1 MKLLT
6 VAIPCY
12 NSSEYMEK
20 SIRSALTGGERV
32 EIIVVDDGSSDN
44 TLEIAN
50 KYQEKF
56 PSIIK
61 VIHQENGG
69 HGEAVNTGI
78 KNATGLYFKVLDS
91 DDCLGKKALEKVL
104 NLLEEMVSKDAGLD
118 MLISNFMYDKQGVKH
133 KKIMK
138 YKGAM
143 PVNKMFGWD
152 ELKFGV
158 TQYLL
163 MHSVIYRTKVLRECG
178 IVLPKH
184 TFYVDNIYVFQ
195 PLPYVKNMYY
205 LDVCLYKY
213 FIGRDDQSVQ
223 ESIMIKR
230 LDQQYRV
237 TRIMLDI
244 YNRSEMKDKNKN
256 IDNAM
261 VHYFDM
267 MMCISSVLSIREG
280 SKQRLE
286 DKEKLW
292 KEVKESN
299 PELYGRVRKSILG
312 RTMNLPGN
320 VGRQCSVTGYK
331 IVNKFFGFN

>member
-12 NSSEYMEK
+12 NSQDYMEK
-20 SIRSALTGGERV
+20 SIRSALTGGDRV
-32 EIIVVDDGSSDN
+32 EVIVVDDGSKDN
-44 TLEIAN
+44 TLKIAK

-56 PSIIK
+56 PDIVK
-61 VIHQENGG
+61 VVHQENGG

-91 DDCLGKKALEKVL
+91 DDCLGKKALAEVL
-104 NLLEEMVSKDAGLD
+104 DLLEDMVSKDAGLD
-118 MLISNFMYDKQGVKH
+118 MLITNFMYDKQGVKH

-138 YKGAM
+138 YKKAM
-143 PVNKMFGWD
+143 PVGRMFGWD
-152 ELKFGV
+152 ELKFGT

-163 MHSVIYRTKVLRECG
+163 MHSVIYRTKVLRECNME
-178 IVLPKH
+178 LPRH

-195 PLPYVKNMYY
+195 PLPFVKNIYY

-213 FIGRDDQSVQ
+213 FIGRDDQSVN
-223 ESIMIKR
+223 ENIMIKR

-244 YNRSEMKDKNKN
+244 YNNSEINHPN
-256 IDNAM
+256 IDAAM

-267 MMCISSVLSIREG
+267 MMCVPSILSILEG
-280 SKQRLE
+280 SKKRLD
-286 DKEKLW
+286 DKERLW
-292 KEVKESN
+292 KDLKETN
-299 PELYGRVRKSILG
+299 PLLYKRVRTSILG
-312 RTMNLPGN
+312 RTMNLPGKL
-320 VGRQCSVTGYK
+320 GRKLSVIGYG
-331 IVNKFFGFN
+331 ITQKFFGFN

>member
-1 MKLLT
+1 MKILT

-12 NSSEYMEK
+12 NSQEYMEK
-20 SIRSALTGGERV
+20 SIRSALNGGDRV
-32 EIIVVDDGSSDN
+32 EIIIVDDGSTDD
-44 TLEIAN
+44 TLKIAR

-56 PSIIK
+56 PDIVK

-91 DDCLGKKALEKVL
+91 DDCLGKKALTKVL
-104 NLLEEMVSKDAGLD
+104 DLLEDMIAKDAGLD
-118 MLISNFMYDKQGVKH
+118 MLISNYMYDKQGVKH

-138 YKGAM
+138 YKRAM
-143 PVNKMFGWD
+143 PVGRMFGWD
-152 ELKFGV
+152 ELHFGK

-178 IVLPKH
+178 MVLPKH

-195 PLPYVKNMYY
+195 PLPYVKNIYY

-213 FIGRDDQSVQ
+213 FIGRDDQSVH
-223 ESIMIKR
+223 ESVMIKR

-237 TRIMLDI
+237 TRLMLDI
-244 YNRSEMKDKNKN
+244 YNKSDISHQNT
-256 IDNAM
+256 DDAM

-267 MMCISSVLSIREG
+267 MMCVSSILSILEG

-292 KEVKESN
+292 DELKISN
-299 PELYGRVRKSILG
+299 PELYRKVRKSVLG
-312 RTMNLPGN
+312 ITMNLPGK
-320 VGRQCSVTGYK
+320 VGRKCSVIGYS
-331 IVNKFFGFN
+331 ITQKFFGFN

>member
-6 VAIPCY
+6 VTIPCY
-12 NSSEYMEK
+12 NSQDYMEK
-20 SIRSALTGGERV
+20 SIRSALNGGDKV
-32 EIIVVDDGSSDN
+32 EIIIVDDGSTDN
-44 TLEIAN
+44 TLKIAN

-56 PSIIK
+56 PNIIK

-91 DDCLGKKALEKVL
+91 DDCLGKKALAQVL
-104 NLLEEMVSKDAGLD
+104 DLLEDMVSKDAGLD

-138 YKGAM
+138 YKRAM
-143 PVNKMFGWD
+143 PVGKMFGWD
-152 ELKFGV
+152 DLHFG
-158 TQYLL
+158 TAQYLL

-178 IVLPKH
+178 MVLPKH

-195 PLPYVKNMYY
+195 PLPFVKNIYY

-213 FIGRDDQSVQ
+213 YIGREDQSVN

-237 TRIMLDI
+237 TRLMLDI
-244 YNRSEMKDKNKN
+244 YNKSNIENKN
-256 IDNAM
+256 TDDAM

-267 MMCISSVLSIREG
+267 MMCVSSILSILEG
-280 SKQRLE
+280 SKQRFD

-292 KEVKESN
+292 SDLKESN
-299 PELYGRVRKSILG
+299 PELYKKVRKSLLG
-312 RTMNLPGN
+312 ITMNLPGKA
-320 VGRQCSVTGYK
+320 GRKCSVIGYS
-331 IVNKFFGFN
+331 ITQKFFGFN

>member
-12 NSSEYMEK
+12 NSQDYMEK
-20 SIRSALTGGERV
+20 SIRSALTGGDRV
-32 EIIVVDDGSSDN
+32 EVIVVDDGSKDN
-44 TLEIAN
+44 TLKIAK

-56 PSIIK
+56 PDIVK
-61 VIHQENGG
+61 VVHQENGG

-91 DDCLGKKALEKVL
+91 DDCLGKKALAEVL
-104 NLLEEMVSKDAGLD
+104 DLLEDMVSKDAGLD
-118 MLISNFMYDKQGVKH
+118 MLITNFMYDKQGVKH

-138 YKGAM
+138 YKKAM
-143 PVNKMFGWD
+143 PVGRMFGWD
-152 ELKFGV
+152 ELKFGT

-163 MHSVIYRTKVLRECG
+163 MHSVIYRTKVLRECNME
-178 IVLPKH
+178 LPKH

-195 PLPYVKNMYY
+195 PLPFIKNIYY

-213 FIGRDDQSVQ
+213 FIGRDDQSVN
-223 ESIMIKR
+223 ENIMIKR

-244 YNRSEMKDKNKN
+244 YNNSEINHPN
-256 IDNAM
+256 IDAAM

-267 MMCISSVLSIREG
+267 MMCVPSILSILEG
-280 SKQRLE
+280 SKERLD
-286 DKEKLW
+286 DKERLW
-292 KEVKESN
+292 KDLKETN
-299 PELYGRVRKSILG
+299 PLLYKKVRTSILG
-312 RTMNLPGN
+312 RTMNLPGKL
-320 VGRQCSVTGYK
+320 GRKLSVIGYS
-331 IVNKFFGFN
+331 ITQKFFGFN

>member
-12 NSSEYMEK
+12 NSQDYMEK
-20 SIRSALTGGERV
+20 SIRSALNGGDRV
-32 EIIVVDDGSSDN
+32 EVIVVDDGSTDN
-44 TLEIAN
+44 TLKIAN

-56 PSIIK
+56 PNIVK

-78 KNATGLYFKVLDS
+78 RNATGLYFKVLDS
-91 DDCLGKKALEKVL
+91 DDCLGKRALAQVL
-104 NLLEEMVSKDAGLD
+104 DLLEEMISRDAGMD

-138 YKGAM
+138 YKRAM
-143 PVNKMFGWD
+143 PVGRMFGWD
-152 ELKFGV
+152 ELHFGK

-163 MHSVIYRTKVLRECG
+163 MHSVIYRTKVLRESG
-178 IVLPKH
+178 MVLPKH

-195 PLPYVKNMYY
+195 PLPFVKNIYY

-213 FIGRDDQSVQ
+213 FIGRDDQSVH
-223 ESIMIKR
+223 ESVMIKR

-244 YNRSEMKDKNKN
+244 YNQSKIHHPN
-256 IDNAM
+256 IDDAM

-267 MMCISSVLSIREG
+267 MMCVSSIMSIREG
-280 SKQRLE
+280 SEQRLK

-292 KEVKESN
+292 DDLKNSN
-299 PELYGRVRKSILG
+299 MELYKKVRSSILG
-312 RTMNLPGN
+312 RTMNLPGK
-320 VGRQCSVTGYK
+320 VGRKCSEIAYAVTQR
-331 IVNKFFGFN
+331 FFGFN

>member
-12 NSSEYMEK
+12 NSQDYMEK
-20 SIRSALTGGERV
+20 SIRSALTGGDRV
-32 EIIVVDDGSSDN
+32 EVIVVDDGSKDN
-44 TLEIAN
+44 TLKIAK

-56 PSIIK
+56 PDIVK
-61 VIHQENGG
+61 VVHQENGG

-91 DDCLGKKALEKVL
+91 DDCLGKKALAEVL
-104 NLLEEMVSKDAGLD
+104 DLLEDMVSKDAGLD
-118 MLISNFMYDKQGVKH
+118 MLITNFMYDKQGVKH

-138 YKGAM
+138 YKKAM
-143 PVNKMFGWD
+143 PVGRMFGWD
-152 ELKFGV
+152 ELKFGT

-163 MHSVIYRTKVLRECG
+163 MHSVIYRTKVLRECNME
-178 IVLPKH
+178 LPRH

-195 PLPYVKNMYY
+195 PLPFVKNIYY

-213 FIGRDDQSVQ
+213 FIGRDDQSVN
-223 ESIMIKR
+223 ENIMIKR

-244 YNRSEMKDKNKN
+244 YNHSEINHPN
-256 IDNAM
+256 IDAAM

-267 MMCISSVLSIREG
+267 MMCVSSILSILEG
-280 SKQRLE
+280 SKERLD
-286 DKEKLW
+286 DKERLW
-292 KEVKESN
+292 TDLKETN
-299 PELYGRVRKSILG
+299 PLLYKKVRTSILG
-312 RTMNLPGN
+312 RTMNLPGKL
-320 VGRQCSVTGYK
+320 GRKLSVIGYG
-331 IVNKFFGFN
+331 ITQKFFGFN

>member
-1 MKLLT
+1 MKILT

-12 NSSEYMEK
+12 NSQEYMEK
-20 SIRSALTGGERV
+20 SIRSALNGGDRV
-32 EIIVVDDGSSDN
+32 EIIIVDDGSTDD
-44 TLEIAN
+44 TLKIAR

-56 PSIIK
+56 PDIVK

-91 DDCLGKKALEKVL
+91 DDCLGKKALTKVL
-104 NLLEEMVSKDAGLD
+104 DLLEDMIAKDAGLD
-118 MLISNFMYDKQGVKH
+118 MLISNYMYDKQGVKH

-138 YKGAM
+138 YKRAM
-143 PVNKMFGWD
+143 PVGKMFGWD
-152 ELKFGV
+152 ELHLGK

-178 IVLPKH
+178 MVLPKH

-195 PLPYVKNMYY
+195 PLPYVKNIYY

-213 FIGRDDQSVQ
+213 FIGRDDQSVH
-223 ESIMIKR
+223 ESVMIKR

-237 TRIMLDI
+237 TRLMLDI
-244 YNRSEMKDKNKN
+244 YNKSDISHQNT
-256 IDNAM
+256 DDAM

-267 MMCISSVLSIREG
+267 MMCVSSILSILEG

-292 KEVKESN
+292 DELKISN
-299 PELYGRVRKSILG
+299 PELYRKVRKSVLG
-312 RTMNLPGN
+312 ITMNLPGK
-320 VGRQCSVTGYK
+320 VGRKCSVIGYS
-331 IVNKFFGFN
+331 ITQKFFGFN

>member
-12 NSSEYMEK
+12 NSQDYMEK
-20 SIRSALTGGERV
+20 SIRSALTGGDRV
-32 EIIVVDDGSSDN
+32 EVIVVDDGSKDN
-44 TLEIAN
+44 TLKIAK

-56 PSIIK
+56 PDIVK
-61 VIHQENGG
+61 VVHQENGG

-91 DDCLGKKALEKVL
+91 DDCLGKKALAEVL
-104 NLLEEMVSKDAGLD
+104 DLLEDMVSKDAGLD
-118 MLISNFMYDKQGVKH
+118 MLITNFMYDKQGVKH

-138 YKGAM
+138 YKKAM
-143 PVNKMFGWD
+143 PVGRMFGWD
-152 ELKFGV
+152 ELKFGT

-163 MHSVIYRTKVLRECG
+163 MHSVIYRTKVLRECNME
-178 IVLPKH
+178 LPRH

-195 PLPYVKNMYY
+195 PLPFVKNIYY

-213 FIGRDDQSVQ
+213 FIGRDDQSVN
-223 ESIMIKR
+223 ENIMIKR

-244 YNRSEMKDKNKN
+244 YNNSEINHPN
-256 IDNAM
+256 IDAAM

-267 MMCISSVLSIREG
+267 MMCVSSILSILEG
-280 SKQRLE
+280 SKERLDE
-286 DKEKLW
+286 KERLW
-292 KEVKESN
+292 KDLKETN
-299 PELYGRVRKSILG
+299 PLLYKRVRTSILG
-312 RTMNLPGN
+312 RTMNLPGKL
-320 VGRQCSVTGYK
+320 GRKLSVIGYG
-331 IVNKFFGFN
+331 ITQKFFGFN

>member
-12 NSSEYMEK
+12 NSQDYMEK
-20 SIRSALTGGERV
+20 SICSALTGGDRV
-32 EIIVVDDGSSDN
+32 EIIVVDDGSSDK

-56 PSIIK
+56 PNIVK
-61 VIHQENGG
+61 VVHQENGG

-91 DDCLGKKALEKVL
+91 DDCLGKKALAQVL
-104 NLLEEMVSKDAGLD
+104 DLLEEMVANDAGLD
-118 MLISNFMYDKQGVKH
+118 MLISNFMYDKQGAKH
-133 KKIMK
+133 KKIMR
-138 YKGAM
+138 YKKAM
-143 PVNKMFGWD
+143 PVGRMFGWD
-152 ELKFGV
+152 ELDFGV
-158 TQYLL
+158 SQYLL

-178 IVLPKH
+178 MILPKH

-195 PLPYVKNMYY
+195 PLPYVKNIYY

-237 TRIMLDI
+237 TKLMLEI
-244 YNRSEMKDKNKN
+244 YNTSPINHPNVDE
-256 IDNAM
+256 AM

-267 MMCISSVLSIREG
+267 MMCVSSILSIREG
-280 SKQRLE
+280 SKERLK
-286 DKEKLW
+286 DKENLW
-292 KEVKESN
+292 NEVKESN
-299 PELYGRVRKSILG
+299 PALYNRVRKSILG
-312 RTMNLPGN
+312 RTMNLPGKA
-320 VGRQCSVTGYK
+320 GRKCSVIAYK
-331 IVNKFFGFN
+331 ITQKFFGFN

>member
-12 NSSEYMEK
+12 NSQDYMEK
-20 SIRSALTGGERV
+20 SIRSALTGGDRV
-32 EIIVVDDGSSDN
+32 EVIVVDDGSKDN
-44 TLEIAN
+44 TLKIAK

-56 PSIIK
+56 PDIVK
-61 VIHQENGG
+61 VVHQENGG

-91 DDCLGKKALEKVL
+91 DDCLGKKALAEVL
-104 NLLEEMVSKDAGLD
+104 DLLEDMVSKDAGLD
-118 MLISNFMYDKQGVKH
+118 MLITNFMYDKQGVKH

-138 YKGAM
+138 YKKAM
-143 PVNKMFGWD
+143 PVGRMFGWD
-152 ELKFGV
+152 ELKFGT

-163 MHSVIYRTKVLRECG
+163 MHSVIYRTKVLRECNME
-178 IVLPKH
+178 LPKH

-195 PLPYVKNMYY
+195 PLPFVKNIYY

-213 FIGRDDQSVQ
+213 FIGRDDQSVN
-223 ESIMIKR
+223 ENIMIKR

-244 YNRSEMKDKNKN
+244 YNNSEINHPN
-256 IDNAM
+256 IDAAM

-267 MMCISSVLSIREG
+267 MMCVSSILSILEG
-280 SKQRLE
+280 SKERLD
-286 DKEKLW
+286 DKERLW
-292 KEVKESN
+292 KDLKETN
-299 PELYGRVRKSILG
+299 PLLYKKVRTSILG
-312 RTMNLPGN
+312 RTMNLPGKL
-320 VGRQCSVTGYK
+320 GRKLSVIGYG
-331 IVNKFFGFN
+331 ITQKFFGFN

>member
-12 NSSEYMEK
+12 NSQDYMEK
-20 SIRSALTGGERV
+20 SIRSALTGGDRV
-32 EIIVVDDGSSDN
+32 EVIVVDDGSKDN
-44 TLEIAN
+44 TLKIAK

-56 PSIIK
+56 PDIVK
-61 VIHQENGG
+61 VVHQENGG

-91 DDCLGKKALEKVL
+91 DDCLGKKALAEVL
-104 NLLEEMVSKDAGLD
+104 DLLEDMVSKDAGLD
-118 MLISNFMYDKQGVKH
+118 MLITNFMYDKQGVKH

-138 YKGAM
+138 YKKAM
-143 PVNKMFGWD
+143 PVGRMFGWD
-152 ELKFGV
+152 ELKFGT

-163 MHSVIYRTKVLRECG
+163 MHSVIYRTKVLRECNME
-178 IVLPKH
+178 LPKH

-195 PLPYVKNMYY
+195 PLPFIKNIYY

-213 FIGRDDQSVQ
+213 FIGRDDQSVN
-223 ESIMIKR
+223 ENIMIKR

-244 YNRSEMKDKNKN
+244 YNNSEINHPN
-256 IDNAM
+256 IDAAM

-267 MMCISSVLSIREG
+267 MMCVPSILSILEG
-280 SKQRLE
+280 SKERLD
-286 DKEKLW
+286 DKERLW
-292 KEVKESN
+292 KDLKETN
-299 PELYGRVRKSILG
+299 PLLYKKVRTSILG
-312 RTMNLPGN
+312 RTMNLPGKF
-320 VGRQCSVTGYK
+320 GRKLSVIGYS
-331 IVNKFFGFN
+331 ITQKFFGFN

>member
-12 NSSEYMEK
+12 NSQDYMEK
-20 SIRSALTGGERV
+20 SIRSALTGGDRV
-32 EIIVVDDGSSDN
+32 EVIVVDDGSKDN
-44 TLEIAN
+44 TLKIAK

-56 PSIIK
+56 PDIVK
-61 VIHQENGG
+61 VVHQENGG

-91 DDCLGKKALEKVL
+91 DDCLGKKALAEVL
-104 NLLEEMVSKDAGLD
+104 DLLEDMVSKDAGLD
-118 MLISNFMYDKQGVKH
+118 MLITNFMYDKQGVKH

-138 YKGAM
+138 YKKAM
-143 PVNKMFGWD
+143 PVGRMFGWD
-152 ELKFGV
+152 ELKFGT

-163 MHSVIYRTKVLRECG
+163 MHSVIYRTKVLRECNME
-178 IVLPKH
+178 LPRH

-195 PLPYVKNMYY
+195 PLPFVKNIYY

-213 FIGRDDQSVQ
+213 FIGRDDQSVN
-223 ESIMIKR
+223 ENIMIKR

-244 YNRSEMKDKNKN
+244 YNNSEINHPN
-256 IDNAM
+256 IDAAM

-267 MMCISSVLSIREG
+267 MMCVSSILSILEG
-280 SKQRLE
+280 SKERLD
-286 DKEKLW
+286 DKERLW
-292 KEVKESN
+292 KDLKETN
-299 PELYGRVRKSILG
+299 PLLYKRVRTSILG
-312 RTMNLPGN
+312 RTMNLPGKL
-320 VGRQCSVTGYK
+320 GRKLSIIGYG
-331 IVNKFFGFN
+331 ITQKFFGFN

>member
-12 NSSEYMEK
+12 NSQDYMEK
-20 SIRSALTGGERV
+20 SIRSALTGGDRV
-32 EIIVVDDGSSDN
+32 EVIVVDDGSKDN
-44 TLEIAN
+44 TLKIAK

-56 PSIIK
+56 PDIVK
-61 VIHQENGG
+61 VVHQENGG

-91 DDCLGKKALEKVL
+91 DDCLGKKALAEVL
-104 NLLEEMVSKDAGLD
+104 DLLEDMVSKDAGLD
-118 MLISNFMYDKQGVKH
+118 MLITNFMYDKQGVKH

-138 YKGAM
+138 YKKAM
-143 PVNKMFGWD
+143 PVGRMFGWD
-152 ELKFGV
+152 ELKFGT

-163 MHSVIYRTKVLRECG
+163 MHSVIYRTKVLRECNME
-178 IVLPKH
+178 LPRH

-195 PLPYVKNMYY
+195 PLPFVKNIYY

-213 FIGRDDQSVQ
+213 FIGRDDQSVN
-223 ESIMIKR
+223 ENIMIKR

-244 YNRSEMKDKNKN
+244 YNNSEINHPN
-256 IDNAM
+256 IDAAM

-267 MMCISSVLSIREG
+267 MMCVSSILSILEG
-280 SKQRLE
+280 SKERLD
-286 DKEKLW
+286 DKERLW
-292 KEVKESN
+292 KDLKETN
-299 PELYGRVRKSILG
+299 PLLYKKVRTSILG
-312 RTMNLPGN
+312 RTMNLPGKL
-320 VGRQCSVTGYK
+320 GRKLSVMIRHHTEVLW
-331 IVNKFFGFN
+331 I

>member
-1 MKLLT
+1 MKILT

-12 NSSEYMEK
+12 NSQEYMEK
-20 SIRSALTGGERV
+20 SIRSALNGEDRV
-32 EIIVVDDGSSDN
+32 EIIIVDDGSTDD
-44 TLEIAN
+44 TLKIAR

-56 PSIIK
+56 PDIVK

-91 DDCLGKKALEKVL
+91 DDCLGKKALTKVL
-104 NLLEEMVSKDAGLD
+104 DLLEDMIAKDAGLD
-118 MLISNFMYDKQGVKH
+118 MLISNYMYDKQGVKH

-138 YKGAM
+138 YKRAM
-143 PVNKMFGWD
+143 PVGKMFGWD
-152 ELKFGV
+152 ELHFGK

-178 IVLPKH
+178 MVLPKH

-195 PLPYVKNMYY
+195 PLPYVKNIYY

-213 FIGRDDQSVQ
+213 FIGRDDQSVH
-223 ESIMIKR
+223 ESVMIKR

-237 TRIMLDI
+237 TRLMLDI
-244 YNRSEMKDKNKN
+244 YNKSDISHQNT
-256 IDNAM
+256 DDAM

-267 MMCISSVLSIREG
+267 MMCVSSILSILEG

-292 KEVKESN
+292 DELKISN
-299 PELYGRVRKSILG
+299 PELYRKVRKSVLG
-312 RTMNLPGN
+312 ITMNLPGK
-320 VGRQCSVTGYK
+320 VGRKCSVIGYS
-331 IVNKFFGFN
+331 ITQKFFGFN

>member
-12 NSSEYMEK
+12 NSQDYMEK
-20 SIRSALTGGERV
+20 SIRSALTGGDRV
-32 EIIVVDDGSSDN
+32 EVIVVDDGSKDN
-44 TLEIAN
+44 TLKIAK

-56 PSIIK
+56 PDIVK
-61 VIHQENGG
+61 VVHQENGG

-91 DDCLGKKALEKVL
+91 DDCLGKKALAEAL
-104 NLLEEMVSKDAGLD
+104 DLLEDMVSKDAGLD
-118 MLISNFMYDKQGVKH
+118 MLITNFMYDKQGVKH

-138 YKGAM
+138 YKKAM
-143 PVNKMFGWD
+143 PVGRMFGWD
-152 ELKFGV
+152 ELKFGT

-163 MHSVIYRTKVLRECG
+163 MHSVIYRTKVLRECNME
-178 IVLPKH
+178 LPRH

-195 PLPYVKNMYY
+195 PLPFVKNIYY

-213 FIGRDDQSVQ
+213 FIGRDDQSVN
-223 ESIMIKR
+223 ENIMIKR

-244 YNRSEMKDKNKN
+244 YNNSEINHPN
-256 IDNAM
+256 IDAAM

-267 MMCISSVLSIREG
+267 MMCVPSILSILEG
-280 SKQRLE
+280 SKERLD
-286 DKEKLW
+286 DKERLW
-292 KEVKESN
+292 KDLKETN
-299 PELYGRVRKSILG
+299 PLLYKRVRTSILG
-312 RTMNLPGN
+312 RTMNLPGKL
-320 VGRQCSVTGYK
+320 GRKLSVIGYG
-331 IVNKFFGFN
+331 ITQKFFGFN

>member
-1 MKLLT
+1 MKILT

-12 NSSEYMEK
+12 NSQEYMEK
-20 SIRSALTGGERV
+20 SIHSALHGGERV
-32 EIIVVDDGSSDN
+32 EIIIVDDGSTDN
-44 TLEIAN
+44 TLKIAQ

-56 PSIIK
+56 PDIVK
-61 VIHQENGG
+61 VVHQENGG

-91 DDCLGKKALEKVL
+91 DDCLGKKALIKVL
-104 NLLEEMVSKDAGLD
+104 DLLEDMIAKDAGLD
-118 MLISNFMYDKQGVKH
+118 MLISNYMYDKQGVKH

-138 YKGAM
+138 YKRAM
-143 PVNKMFGWD
+143 PIGKMFGWN
-152 ELKFGV
+152 ELHFGK

-178 IVLPKH
+178 MVLPKH

-195 PLPYVKNMYY
+195 PLPYVKNIYY

-213 FIGRDDQSVQ
+213 FIGRDDQSVH
-223 ESIMIKR
+223 ESVMIKR

-237 TRIMLDI
+237 TRLMLDI
-244 YNRSEMKDKNKN
+244 YNKSDISHQNT
-256 IDNAM
+256 DDAM

-267 MMCISSVLSIREG
+267 MMCVSSILSILEG

-292 KEVKESN
+292 DELKTSN
-299 PELYGRVRKSILG
+299 PELYKKVRKSILG
-312 RTMNLPGN
+312 ITMNLPGK
-320 VGRQCSVTGYK
+320 VGRKCSVIGYS
-331 IVNKFFGFN
+331 ITQKFFGFN